1 MSQFDAGAA
10 VLADRTRRNPAGP
23 RPNER
28 VSDSSDDPARDATET
43 NAAAEAASACSSRD
57 LVVVNPKQTSPKGKP
72 SRYADA
78 LFLAHVFA
86 SKFDAPQQRE
96 KRRADP
102 ADANASYRKSGK
114 LPAKLGRVL
123 SKKI

>member
-1 MSQFDAGAA
+1 MF
-10 VLADRTRRNPAGP
+10 ADRTKRIAAARS
-23 RPNER
+23 R
-28 VSDSSDDPARDATET
+28 VSRVAPATDTVRDDAR
-43 NAAAEAASACSSRD
+43 ASASAGTRD
-57 LVVVNPKQTSPKGKP
+57 VVVVNPKRTVPNKQP

-102 ADANASYRKSGK
+102 ADANAQLSQERQEAGEARTRSCRRRSE
-114 LPAKLGRVL
+114 PASR
-123 SKKI
+123 

>member
-10 VLADRTRRNPAGP
+10 VLADRIRRTSAGSLP
-23 RPNER
+23 SER
-28 VSDSSDDPARDATET
+28 RTDPADDAVPD
-43 NAAAEAASACSSRD
+43 NAAAKAGSRD
-57 LVVVNPKQTSPKGKP
+57 LAVVNPKRTAPKGKP

-114 LPAKLGRVL
+114 KPAKLGRVL
-123 SKKI
+123 SKKV

>member
-1 MSQFDAGAA
+1 MF
-10 VLADRTRRNPAGP
+10 ADRTKRIAAAPLSREEREPATDTVRDDPQSSAGP
-23 RPNER
+23 RD
-28 VSDSSDDPARDATET
+28 V
-43 NAAAEAASACSSRD
+43 
-57 LVVVNPKQTSPKGKP
+57 VVVNPKRTAPNKQP

-102 ADANASYRKSGK
+102 GDANASYRKSAK
-114 LPAKLGRVL
+114 KPSKLGRVL

>member
-1 MSQFDAGAA
+1 MSRIDAGFAM
-10 VLADRTRRNPAGP
+10 VADRTRRNAGAVRGSDAVRDGTDAKAESP
-23 RPNER
+23 RPEGDK
-28 VSDSSDDPARDATET
+28 SE
-43 NAAAEAASACSSRD
+43 SRE
-57 LVVVNPKQTSPKGKP
+57 LVVVNPKETPGKGKP

-102 ADANASYRKSGK
+102 ADANASYRKS
-114 LPAKLGRVL
+114 AKRPVKTGRVL
-123 SKKI
+123 SKKV

>member
-1 MSQFDAGAA
+1 MF
-10 VLADRTRRNPAGP
+10 ADRTKRI
-23 RPNER
+23 
-28 VSDSSDDPARDATET
+28 
-43 NAAAEAASACSSRD
+43 AAAPLPREQSEPATDTVRDDARASASAGTRD
-57 LVVVNPKQTSPKGKP
+57 VVVVNPKRTVPNKQP

-102 ADANASYRKSGK
+102 ADANASYRKSAK
-114 LPAKLGRVL
+114 KPAKLGRVL

>member
-1 MSQFDAGAA
+1 M
-10 VLADRTRRNPAGP
+10 LADRIRRTPTGSLPGEGRSDPAG
-23 RPNER
+23 
-28 VSDSSDDPARDATET
+28 DPVPD
-43 NAAAEAASACSSRD
+43 NAAADATSRD
-57 LVVVNPKQTSPKGKP
+57 LVVVNPKQTAPKAKP

-102 ADANASYRKSGK
+102 ADANASYRKSAK
-114 LPAKLGRVL
+114 RPAKLGRVL
-123 SKKI
+123 SKKV

>member
-1 MSQFDAGAA
+1 LTQEPP
-10 VLADRTRRNPAGP
+10 VLADRIKRPPVISLPSEAGSAPADDAARDNASSAGP
-23 RPNER
+23 R
-28 VSDSSDDPARDATET
+28 
-43 NAAAEAASACSSRD
+43 D
-57 LVVVNPKQTSPKGKP
+57 LAVVNPKQTAPKAKP

-96 KRRADP
+96 KRRAEP
-102 ADANASYRKSGK
+102 ADANASYRKSAK
-114 LPAKLGRVL
+114 KPAKLGRVL

>member
-1 MSQFDAGAA
+1 VF
-10 VLADRTRRNPAGP
+10 ADRIKRPPALSLP
-23 RPNER
+23 
-28 VSDSSDDPARDATET
+28 S
-43 NAAAEAASACSSRD
+43 EAASARADDAALDNAAAGTGSRD
-57 LVVVNPKQTSPKGKP
+57 LAVVNPKQTAPRGKP

-102 ADANASYRKSGK
+102 ADANASYRKSAK
-114 LPAKLGRVL
+114 KPSKLGRVL

>member
-10 VLADRTRRNPAGP
+10 VRADRTRRNAAGSLP
-23 RPNER
+23 SER
-28 VSDSSDDPARDATET
+28 AGEPSSEPVRD
-43 NAAAEAASACSSRD
+43 NAEAGAASRE
-57 LVVVNPKQTSPKGKP
+57 LVVVNPKPTAPKTKP

-102 ADANASYRKSGK
+102 ADANASYRKSVK
-114 LPAKLGRVL
+114 RPAKLGRVL

>member
-10 VLADRTRRNPAGP
+10 VLADKTRRNPAGP
-23 RPNER
+23 LPNER
-28 VSDSSDDPARDATET
+28 VTDSSGDPALDATET
-43 NAAAEAASACSSRD
+43 NAAAEAVSSARD
-57 LVVVNPKQTSPKGKP
+57 LAVVNPKRTAPKAKP

-114 LPAKLGRVL
+114 KPAKLGRVL
-123 SKKI
+123 SKKV

>member
-1 MSQFDAGAA
+1 MFADKIRRPPAGSLAIERRSDPADDAGPDKPA
-10 VLADRTRRNPAGP
+10 PGAGP
-23 RPNER
+23 R
-28 VSDSSDDPARDATET
+28 
-43 NAAAEAASACSSRD
+43 D
-57 LVVVNPKQTSPKGKP
+57 LAVVNPKQPAPKAKP

-102 ADANASYRKSGK
+102 ADANASYRKSAK
-114 LPAKLGRVL
+114 KPAKLGRVL